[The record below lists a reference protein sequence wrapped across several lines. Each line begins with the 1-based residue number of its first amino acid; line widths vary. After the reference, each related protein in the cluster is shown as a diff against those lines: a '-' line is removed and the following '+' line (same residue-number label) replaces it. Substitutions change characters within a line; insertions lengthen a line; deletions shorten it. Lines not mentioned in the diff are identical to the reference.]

1 MIRVGRFAWVSTI
14 WMTRAVAWLD
24 RKVEQRRSRRMLA
37 LISDAQLEDIGLVRD
52 EPVPD
57 IIRPIRD

>member
-1 MIRVGRFAWVSTI
+1 MIRARRFTWISTI

-24 RKVEQRRSRRMLA
+24 RKVEQRRSRRMLT
-37 LISDAQLEDIGLVRD
+37 LMSDAQLEDIGLVRN